1 MLRNS
6 FSAISMRREEYQA
19 KFGFALFIAS
29 LTMFFL
35 AGLVAFIAIGSFPK
49 VIAIPVSSI
58 PWPLTV
64 GTLFMLGVSFTLHQA
79 VVSVRREKQLR
90 LRQWL
95 WASVA
100 VAIIFIFFQTIGLSE
115 LLESL
120 AGAINAGKLQPQFGV
135 VFFLVFVHGLH
146 VIGGMLFL
154 RWVIFRAYQ
163 HRYDHESHWA
173 VDLCALYWH
182 FLDVVW
188 IVMLGT
194 FLVTCQF

>member
-1 MLRNS
+1 
-6 FSAISMRREEYQA
+6 MRREEYQA

-49 VIAIPVSSI
+49 VIAIPISSI

-64 GTLFMLGVSFTLHQA
+64 GTIFMLGVSFTLHQA
-79 VVSVRREKQLR
+79 VLCVRREKQLR

-100 VAIIFIFFQTIGLSE
+100 IAIVFVLFQSIGLSD

-120 AGAINAGKLQPQFGV
+120 TETINAGKLQPQFGV

-154 RWVIFRAYQ
+154 CWVIFRAYQ

-182 FLDVVW
+182 FLDIVW
-188 IVMLGT
+188 IIMLGT